1 MKQKLLKIL
10 YKFLAFCARIYLW
23 RTKPFVIG
31 ITGSVGK
38 TCCRDVITQ
47 VLEQVQD
54 TRVIYTSPK
63 NYNSELGLIFSIFRI
78 ESYNPSFKNLLKISW
93 DIFKKS
99 LLGKKKHDILVAEY
113 GIDAPGDMDFL
124 LGIMKPDIA
133 IITKL
138 DYVHSDNFPTGVNQ
152 YDTRRAHYDF
162 NFNLQPGR
170 FSIFQSDEN
179 IFIDSS
185 YNAGPESMKKVIEN
199 TKLVQS
205 ELYPHHKIIYVL

>member
-1 MKQKLLKIL
+1 MRQKLLKIL

-31 ITGSVGK
+31 ITWSVGK

-47 VLEQVQD
+47 VLKQIQD

-63 NYNSELGLIFSIFRI
+63 NYNSELGLIFSIFKI
-78 ESYNPSFKNLLKISW
+78 ESYHPSFKNLLKISW

-99 LLGKKKHDILVAEY
+99 LLEKKKYDILVAEY

-138 DYVHSDNFPTGVNQ
+138 DYVHSDNFPGWVEQYWGDKFKLLLAGKQKVYFNSQDNFSKAHNDLLSQDYQETCIKTRKTTLQKTDTGLALNI
-152 YDTRRAHYDF
+152 
-162 NFNLQPGR
+162 R
-170 FSIFQSDEN
+170 F
-179 IFIDSS
+179 
-185 YNAGPESMKKVIEN
+185 
-199 TKLVQS
+199 
-205 ELYPHHKIIYVL
+205 